1 VRNALRVAIP
11 VLTLAVAAPLLANR
25 LQTCTDVPCPEPVVF
40 HEAQAGSR
48 GRSAAAGATIAAPR
62 LGSWGIDMAGMD
74 RSVRPGDDFFGFV
87 NGMWARTTEI
97 PGDRASYGAFA
108 ALRDLSEAR
117 VRQLVESYPVGDPAA
132 GGDQTK
138 VAALYHAFLDEAAV
152 NERDAT
158 PLQPH
163 IEAISRV
170 SNREDMGRLMGRAVG
185 TFGGSFFGP
194 AVVDDRKNPDFYAL
208 HLGQSGL
215 GLSDRELY
223 LDARFQPQKERYQEY
238 VAQLLGMIGWPDS
251 GGAAAAVVAMETAIA
266 EAHWTRAESRDRD
279 RTYNLMSVAEL
290 ERDAPGFPWKLW
302 FDAAGMGS
310 AERAIVSQNTAF
322 PKLAAIFANAELETL
337 KAWQAFH
344 TADQAAP
351 LLSARF
357 VDAHFD
363 FRSRFLQGQPEQR
376 ERWKRGVAFVEN
388 AMGEAIGRDYVE
400 LYYPPA
406 SRAIMD
412 QMVLNIRSAMRKR
425 IEGLK
430 WMGPATKKEALDKL
444 ENFGLKIGYPDTW
457 RDYAA
462 LEVRTGDLFGNAER
476 ANRFEWDFRRERI
489 GRPVDRAEWSM
500 TPQTVNA
507 YYSPVKNEIV
517 FPAAILQPPF
527 FDPRAD
533 AAVNYGAI
541 GAVIGHEVTH
551 GFDDQGRKSDGRGLL
566 RDWWT
571 AEDAARFE
579 EQATRLGA
587 QYESYTFPTLPDM
600 KINGRVSMG
609 ENIADLGGVLLG
621 LEAYRELMAGKLP
634 PVIDGFTAEQRLFM
648 GWAQVWRI
656 VWRDEAL
663 RQQLVNG
670 PHSPGQIRAFA
681 PLRNVDAWYQAF
693 GVKPGDRLYLKP
705 EERVRIW

>member
-1 VRNALRVAIP
+1 VTKVLRVVVPAVLLAAAVPFAAGRLQSCPEGPCTAAAPADEAAADLDQAALR
-11 VLTLAVAAPLLANR
+11 
-25 LQTCTDVPCPEPVVF
+25 
-40 HEAQAGSR
+40 
-48 GRSAAAGATIAAPR
+48 AAAAVPAPR
-62 LGSWGIDMAGMD
+62 LGAWGVDMSGMD
-74 RSVRPGDDFFGFV
+74 RSVRPGEDFFGFV
-87 NGMWARTTEI
+87 NGTWARTTEI
-97 PGDRASYGAFA
+97 PADRASFGAFA

-117 VRQLVESYPVGDPAA
+117 VRQLVESYPLADPAA
-132 GGDQTK
+132 GGDRAK
-138 VAALYHAFLDEAAV
+138 IAALYRTFLDEAAV
-152 NERDAT
+152 EELDAT
-158 PLQPH
+158 PLLPRLQGVR
-163 IEAISRV
+163 EV
-170 SNREDMGRLMGRAVG
+170 SSHDDMVRLMGQAVG
-185 TFGGSFFGP
+185 SFGASFFGP
-194 AVVDDRKNPDFYAL
+194 AVFDDRKNPDFYAL

-223 LDARFQPQKERYQEY
+223 LDDRFTAQKERYQQY
-238 VAQLLGMIGWPDS
+238 VAQLLGMIDWPEAEQ
-251 GGAAAAVVAMETAIA
+251 AAAAVVAMETSIA

-290 ERDAPGFPWKLW
+290 ERDAPGFPWRRW
-302 FDAAGMGS
+302 FDGAGMHR
-310 AERAIVSQNTAF
+310 AERAIVAQNTAF
-322 PKLAAIFANAELETL
+322 PKLAAIFARADLDTL

-344 TADQAAP
+344 TTDQAAP
-351 LLSARF
+351 LLSRRF

-400 LYYPPA
+400 LYYPPE

-412 QMVLNIRSAMRKR
+412 EMVANIRLAMQRR

-444 ENFGLKIGYPDTW
+444 ANFGLKIGYPDTW
-457 RDYAA
+457 RDYSD
-462 LEVRTGDLFGNAER
+462 LEVQAGDLFGNAER
-476 ANRFEWDFRRERI
+476 AQRFEWDFRRDRI
-489 GRPVDRAEWSM
+489 GRPVDKGEWSM

-527 FDPRAD
+527 FDPKAD

-571 AEDAARFE
+571 PEDAKRFE
-579 EQATRLGA
+579 AQAERLGK
-587 QYESYTFPTLPDM
+587 QYASYAFPTLPDM
-600 KINGRVSMG
+600 RINPRVSMG
-609 ENIADLGGVLLG
+609 ENIADLGGVLVA
-621 LEAYRELMAGKLP
+621 LEAYRELTSGKLP
-634 PVIDGFTAEQRLFM
+634 PIIDGFTAEQRFFM
-648 GWAQVWRI
+648 GWAQMWRI

-681 PLRNVDAWYQAF
+681 PLRNVDAWYTAF
-693 GVKPGDRLYLKP
+693 GIKPGEKLHVRP
-705 EERVRIW
+705 EDRVRIW